1 MLKTALIQKAA
12 ETMGSLI
19 GNKIADTVT
28 NVSKRL
34 PQNQLEIVDSEKEHK
49 EITKERYIPPEK
61 RQQIVD
67 DLRLV

>member
-19 GNKIADTVT
+19 GNKIADTIT

-49 EITKERYIPPEK
+49 EITKERYIATEK
-61 RQQIVD
+61 KTTNC
-67 DLRLV
+67 

>member
-1 MLKTALIQKAA
+1 MLKTALLQKAA

-19 GNKIADTVT
+19 GNKIADTIT

-49 EITKERYIPPEK
+49 QITKERYIPPK
-61 RQQIVD
+61 KDNKLLMI
-67 DLRLV
+67 